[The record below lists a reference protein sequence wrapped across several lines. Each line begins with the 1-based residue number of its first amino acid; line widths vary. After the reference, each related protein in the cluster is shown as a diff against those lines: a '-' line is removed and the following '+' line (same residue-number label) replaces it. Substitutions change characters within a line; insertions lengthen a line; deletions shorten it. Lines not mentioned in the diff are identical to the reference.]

1 MSENAVMT
9 EGTGPAVLASVCDF
23 GWGSLGKLRLILEQ
37 LGNTPVALDEEAAS
51 TPLVRSMLT
60 DRFRFAR
67 CARGDAVVA
76 LVINDPVAA
85 NKITACG
92 TPVIYVD
99 SLPYLW
105 TTPEEVPED
114 AAVYCAQ
121 RYPGGAAPAEGP
133 LSGRAIYWV
142 DPIVPQGRR
151 RRGGRG
157 AVLNVGG
164 LHSHLSG
171 EAPDAYVRLVML
183 PLAAALR
190 RGGHCVW
197 AVCGNLPPWACEAIA
212 EILPGCER
220 IGRQSPSAFEETI
233 SAADLLFTSPGSTTL
248 LQAAAANLP
257 TVLLPPQNL
266 SQMLNAEIYSSA
278 RTVRI
283 GWPQSVIDS
292 ARLADLR
299 PLGEDA
305 GLEYVYAALV
315 AAGRSPAAR
324 DAVAAS
330 ISAAVSVPSSGS
342 YLADE
347 LSDLGY
353 SGASQVARVIRQ
365 AVLAPLPRPGRHVRP
380 ADDVHGT

>member
-1 MSENAVMT
+1 MSGNAVMA
-9 EGTGPAVLASVCDF
+9 EKRRPVVLASVCDF
-23 GWGSLGKLRLILEQ
+23 GWGSLGKLRLVLDE
-37 LGNTPVALDEEAAS
+37 LGNTIVALDELATS
-51 TPLVRSMLT
+51 TPLVGSMLA
-60 DRFRFAR
+60 DRFSFAR
-67 CARGDAVVA
+67 CARGDAAVA

-85 NKITACG
+85 NEITACG
-92 TPVIYVD
+92 TPVVYVD

-105 TTPEEVPED
+105 TTPGEVPD
-114 AAVYCAQ
+114 GVAIYCAQ
-121 RYPGGAAPAEGP
+121 RYPGAIAPAEGP

-142 DPIVPQGRR
+142 DPIVPRGRR

-171 EAPDAYVRLVML
+171 EAPDAYLRLVIL
-183 PLAAALR
+183 PLAEALR
-190 RGGHCVW
+190 RREVSVW
-197 AVCGNLPPWACEAIA
+197 AVCGNLPPWACDAIG

-233 SAADLLFTSPGSTTL
+233 SRADLLFTSPGSTTL
-248 LQAAAANLP
+248 LQAAATNLP

-266 SQMLNAEIYSSA
+266 SQVLNAEIYSSA

-283 GWPQSVIDS
+283 QWPQSVVDG
-292 ARLADLR
+292 ARLAELR

-305 GLEYVYAALV
+305 GLEYMYAALV
-315 AAGRSPAAR
+315 TADRSPAAR

-330 ISAAVSVPSSGS
+330 ISAAVTGPSSGS

-347 LSDLGY
+347 LSGLGF
-353 SGASQVARVIRQ
+353 SGASQVARVVRQ
-365 AVLAPLPRPGRHVRP
+365 AVLAPLPRPRRQ
-380 ADDVHGT
+380 ARLTDDAHGT

>member
-1 MSENAVMT
+1 MSENAVTT
-9 EGTGPAVLASVCDF
+9 ESAGPVVLASVCDF
-23 GWGSLGKLRLILEQ
+23 GWGSLGKLRLILDE
-37 LGNTPVALDEEAAS
+37 LGNTTVALDERATS
-51 TPLVRSMLT
+51 TPLVRSMLA

-67 CARGDAVVA
+67 CARGDAAVA

-85 NKITACG
+85 NEITACG
-92 TPVIYVD
+92 TPVVYVD

-105 TTPEEVPED
+105 TTSGEVPED
-114 AAVYCAQ
+114 VAVYCAQ
-121 RYPGGAAPAEGP
+121 RYPAATAPAQGP

-142 DPIVPQGRR
+142 DPIVPRGRR

-171 EAPDAYVRLVML
+171 EAPDAYLRLVIL
-183 PLAAALR
+183 PLAEALR
-190 RGGHCVW
+190 RREHPVW
-197 AVCGNLPPWACEAIA
+197 AVCGNLPPWACEALA

-233 SAADLLFTSPGSTTL
+233 SGADLLFTSPGSTTL
-248 LQAAAANLP
+248 LQAAAGNLP

-283 GWPQSVIDS
+283 QWPRSVVDG
-292 ARLADLR
+292 ARLAELR

-305 GLEYVYAALV
+305 GLEYMYAALV
-315 AAGRSPAAR
+315 AADCSPAAR
-324 DAVAAS
+324 DAIVAS
-330 ISAAVSVPSSGS
+330 ISAAVTSPSSGS

-347 LSDLGY
+347 LPGLGY
-353 SGASQVARVIRQ
+353 SGASQVARVVRQ
-365 AVLAPLPRPGRHVRP
+365 AVLAPLPRPGRQVRLTNE
-380 ADDVHGT
+380 AHGT